1 MTRRRFLCSIC
12 MLAALASSGLA
23 AYFFLRTEDGPG
35 ATIEEPERELSVAI
49 DNPKE
54 ISFRIRN
61 PTKHE
66 VSVVGYDWC

>member
-1 MTRRRFLCSIC
+1 MASRRLLFLIC
-12 MLAALASSGLA
+12 ALAALASGSLA
-23 AYFFLRTEDGPG
+23 AYLFVQAEDGPG